1 MAAAQLNSR
10 AAAAFARGTAARD
23 NADNYVRD
31 TVLFA
36 AVLFLVAI
44 AQRFKLRNIRV
55 ATTIIASALLI
66 YTAVSV
72 AQLPRS

>member
-1 MAAAQLNSR
+1 M
-10 AAAAFARGTAARD
+10 
-23 NADNYVRD
+23 
-31 TVLFA
+31 LFA

-55 ATTIIASALLI
+55 AITTVAFALLI

-72 AQLPRS
+72 AQLPRT